1 MQLKPPPAPNGR
13 SGVTQ
18 PRSREHDNRMIRQL
32 RRLAVALSTSAAV
45 LIAGV
50 LTPDGTVSAESGTQ
64 AVAAEASAAVLLVP
78 PPAGITL
85 GFSGVS
91 NPAEFVDAQ
100 PFSIQSLAAFDI
112 ATQSWRTY
120 VPGAPSFANSL
131 TSENLTPESIIFARR
146 TSAQSLLWSPPLI
159 AGPPVASLP
168 NNPNTF
174 LSPPPDGL
182 TLGVAGTTD
191 PAVLAAVQLF
201 DVQTI
206 NAWDVAEQRYYTYIP
221 GAPAIVN
228 TLTSETLATSDVVW
242 LKANGGPTGA
252 ILFEDNELEASLVA
266 PALGHTIRSISPATF
281 GDLIDL
287 GGGRFLYTPI
297 ENFFGIDTFT
307 YTEFVDGVSEERTFR
322 LIVLPVN
329 DAPVAV
335 DDTAIALPNIVT
347 IIEVLANDIDAED
360 DELSVLHTTQP
371 LGGIVAVAGN
381 TITYTALPGF
391 SGVDTFTYEVT
402 DGIAEPGEDPESTG
416 TIEVIVSGSF
426 GGVPFFGGGGGG
438 GPIAGPP
445 PDDGDTGDTG
455 DDTGGEEPVVGFLT
469 GDSLYLEVCD
479 GDTTIDVLA
488 NDAGDGVTVLA
499 VASVSAPILGTANSG
514 GADVTYTPP
523 AECSGDD
530 SFSYT
535 VLDASEVEHSA
546 TVVVYLGQ
554 ADPGT
559 GGGEEEPANQA
570 PTAVDD
576 AATTFEVAPITI
588 DLLANDSDPD
598 DDPISITAIG
608 EPEYGTLVDNADGT
622 VTYTAPSYYGGTVT
636 FTYTI
641 TDGVTGESTATVTI
655 TVNRG
660 TVSAQE
666 PIVVYAGS
674 SVTVQVVTP
683 SDFVQLESV
692 TQGSHGTIS
701 MNQAGGT
708 FTYQPE
714 SGFVGSDWISWEL
727 LFSHGGTAETTVQ
740 IDIIN

>member
-1 MQLKPPPAPNGR
+1 
-13 SGVTQ
+13 
-18 PRSREHDNRMIRQL
+18 MIRQL
-32 RRLAVALSTSAAV
+32 RRLAIALSTSAAV
-45 LIAGV
+45 LIAGA
-50 LTPDGTVSAESGTQ
+50 LTPDGTIWAENGTQ
-64 AVAAEASAAVLLVP
+64 AVVAEASPALLLVP

-85 GFSGVS
+85 GLSGVS
-91 NPAEFVDAQ
+91 SPAEFVDAQ

-112 ATQSWRTY
+112 ATQSWSTY

-131 TSENLTPESIIFARR
+131 TSDSLTPESIVFARR
-146 TSAQSLLWSPPLI
+146 TSAGSLRWSPPPI

-201 DVQTI
+201 NVQTI
-206 NAWDVAEQRYYTYIP
+206 NVWDIAEQRYYTYIP

-228 TLTSETLATSDVVW
+228 TLTSQTLAASDFVW

-252 ILFEDNELEASLVA
+252 ILFEDTELEARLVA
-266 PALGHTIRSISPATF
+266 PALGHTIRSIGPALF
-281 GDLIDL
+281 GELIDL
-287 GGGRFLYTPI
+287 GGGHFIYAPL
-297 ENFFGIDTFT
+297 ENFFGIDTFS
-307 YTEFVDGVSEERTFR
+307 YTEFVDGVAEQRTFR
-322 LIVLPVN
+322 LIVLPIN

-347 IIEVLANDIDAED
+347 IIEVLENDTDAED
-360 DELSVLHTTQP
+360 DELSILQTTQP

-391 SGVDTFTYEVT
+391 SGIDSFTYEVT

-416 TIEVIVSGSF
+416 TIEVIVSGAF
-426 GGVPFFGGGGGG
+426 GGVPFFGGGGG

-445 PDDGDTGDTG
+445 PDDDGT
-455 DDTGGEEPVVGFLT
+455 DDTDNTGGDEPVVEFLT

-479 GDTTIDVLA
+479 GDAIIDVLA
-488 NDAGDGVTVLA
+488 NDAGDGMTVLA
-499 VASVSAPILGTANSG
+499 VAAVSVPALGAATNG
-514 GADVTYTPP
+514 GTNVVYTPP
-523 AECSGDD
+523 EDCSGDD
-530 SFSYT
+530 SFSYS
-535 VLDASEVEHSA
+535 VLDASEVEHTAS
-546 TVVVYLGQ
+546 VVVYLGQ
-554 ADPGT
+554 VDSGT
-559 GGGEEEPANQA
+559 GDGEEEPANQA
-570 PTAVDD
+570 PTAIDD
-576 AATTFEVAPITI
+576 AATTFEVAPVTI

-608 EPEYGTLVDNADGT
+608 EPNYGTVIDNGDGT
-622 VTYTAPSYYGGTVT
+622 ITYTAPNYYGGTVT

-641 TDGVTGESTATVTI
+641 TDGVTGDSTANVTI
-655 TVNRG
+655 TVSRG

-674 SVTVQVVTP
+674 SVTVQVITP

-701 MNQAGGT
+701 MNQAAGT
-708 FTYQPE
+708 FTYQPD
-714 SGFVGSDWISWEL
+714 SGFIGSDWISWEL
-727 LFSHGGTAETTVQ
+727 LFSHGGTAETTIQ
-740 IDIIN
+740 IDIVN